1 MEFVPL
7 LLMVSIVKKVV
18 DFVKYATSGDVNALV
33 TQLVAWAVG
42 IGLAFLAATSDWA
55 DNFDVNGQPV
65 STLNGWSLV
74 FVGLAIASTAGF
86 GWDAV
91 KAIDGSNSAVVPNLL
106 ARPYPA
112 TATPPVTHQPVVEP
126 PA

>member
-18 DFVKYATSGDVNALV
+18 DFVKYATSG
-33 TQLVAWAVG
+33 
-42 IGLAFLAATSDWA
+42 
-55 DNFDVNGQPV
+55 DVNGQPV

-112 TATPPVTHQPVVEP
+112 TTPPVTHQPVVEP